1 MSAPLPVYYEPA
13 CSSKARFRGRGVVCA
28 GGRHAGSHIAI
39 VDGEP
44 VFWGPGLRRAS

>member
-1 MSAPLPVYYEPA
+1 MTDRYGCQSRAKYH
-13 CSSKARFRGRGVVCA
+13 GRVIECE
-28 GGRHAGSHIAI
+28 GGDHHGSHIAI